1 MKIYSDFLNQ
11 EENTPRAVALGF
23 FDGVHLGHQSLLA
36 KLRSISEAQSLRAAV
51 YTFQNAPASI
61 FQAASFPG
69 HLQSRRQRYRAI
81 EAFSVEEIFSMPL
94 IPEVLT
100 VEAKAFLREVIQK
113 KMQAKAIVVGHDF
126 RFGHKAKGDVALLE
140 KFCLANEIRLDV
152 LEDYIYAAEIVSSTR
167 IRNLLLN
174 RKIAEAN
181 FLMGRPFQHEALV
194 VQGKRLGRTLG
205 FPTLNIIPD
214 ASLVPLPCG
223 VYLSK
228 TTWQHAG
235 AKLESCSLTNVGY
248 RPTVEVS
255 NKLRSETYIFDSV
268 YPEYGDEVTISYLE
282 FIRPEI
288 RFNSVEELRKQ
299 VQLDLNLAREKHS
312 ARSAEAWL
320 LPDENTP
327 PYSRKQEAIAY

>member
-11 EENTPRAVALGF
+11 EENVARAVALGF
-23 FDGVHLGHQSLLA
+23 FDGVHLGHQSLLE
-36 KLRSISEAQSLRAAV
+36 KLRSISEGQSLRAAV
-51 YTFQNAPASI
+51 YTFQNAPASF
-61 FQAASFPG
+61 FQAHSFPG
-69 HLQSRRQRYRAI
+69 HLQSRKQRYRAI

-94 IPEVLT
+94 LPEVLT
-100 VEAKAFLREVIQK
+100 VEAEPFLKEIIQK

-126 RFGHKAKGDVALLE
+126 RFGHKAQGDVALLE
-140 KFCLANEIRLDV
+140 KFCLAHNIQLEI
-152 LEDYIYAAEIVSSTR
+152 LEDYIFAGEIVSSTR
-167 IRNLLLN
+167 IRNLLLD

-228 TTWQHAG
+228 TTWQQNG
-235 AKLESCSLTNVGY
+235 AQLESGSITNVGY
-248 RPTVEVS
+248 RPTVENS

-288 RFNSVEELRKQ
+288 CFDSVEELREQ
-299 VQLDLNLAREKHS
+299 VHLDLELAEKKYA
-312 ARSAEAWL
+312 ARSKAAL
-320 LPDENTP
+320 LLQDENAQS
-327 PYSRKQEAIAY
+327 YLRGQEAITY